1 MDHIPWNPSHFCEE
15 LDNGLI
21 IAHPRLVEA
30 EIPIFDGWD
39 VVERVDRQVLRLE
52 DGICC
57 RDLSRENPPP
67 SCFLPPRGRIS

>member
-1 MDHIPWNPSHFCEE
+1 MDHIPWNPSHSCEE

-30 EIPIFDGWD
+30 EIAIFDGWD

-67 SCFLPPRGRIS
+67 SCFLPPRGRTS